1 MQAAH
6 GEGNQTVAGLSVTFW
21 PNPVYRNHPAEKRW
35 YFSVAVRE
43 VAAQPVHVMQ
53 YRGEW
58 YDLDGRLLDT
68 KEERLDMR
76 LGPLQHLSYADLWVT
91 SAITQFRYR
100 LMLMGRDAQ
109 QREVSTEG
117 VLLCQ

>member
-1 MQAAH
+1 M
-6 GEGNQTVAGLSVTFW
+6 AGLSLTFW

-35 YFSVAVRE
+35 YFSVAIRE

-58 YDLDGRLLDT
+58 YDMDGRLLDT
-68 KEERLDMR
+68 KEEQLDMR

-91 SAITQFRYR
+91 SAVTHFRYR
-100 LMLMGRDAQ
+100 LILIGRDTHGRA
-109 QREVSTEG
+109 VSAEG